1 MNTSFRKPMDTLI
14 VKPPRILSERMFDL
28 DGNDVCEGQARSQ
41 SSPGIHLLSRL
52 MKCLLR
58 YAVQTDC
65 SS

>member
-1 MNTSFRKPMDTLI
+1 MDTLI
-14 VKPPRILSERMFDL
+14 VKPPKILFVRMFGL
-28 DGNDVCEGQARSQ
+28 DGNDVYKGRARSQ
-41 SSPGIHLLSRL
+41 SSPRFYRLAKL